1 MRLAPTSL
9 AGVVLVQSSMGHTHD
24 FRAPQVPACLDIG
37 RPQFQVRMQDVT
49 YDHQAPYCNS
59 IASA

>member
-1 MRLAPTSL
+1 MISEP
-9 AGVVLVQSSMGHTHD
+9 
-24 FRAPQVPACLDIG
+24 PQVPACLDIG

-59 IASA
+59 IASAYHAWMLVAFGFFS